1 MKKFKGLP
9 LCPVC
14 NSMMEVKA
22 LECPSCEVKLEGT
35 FTPSSL
41 KYLGEKEEE
50 FVMLFLQARGNIK
63 EMERLLGISYP
74 TVRSKLEAIIEK
86 LGLTPIEV
94 EEEEKFSR
102 MEILRKLEKGEL
114 SSREAAELIKKERR

>member
-1 MKKFKGLP
+1 MKKLKCLP

-14 NSMMEVKA
+14 DSIMEVKV
-22 LECPSCEVKLEGT
+22 LECPSCEVRLEGS
-35 FTPSSL
+35 FTPSPL

-94 EEEEKFSR
+94 DEEERISR
-102 MEILRKLEKGEL
+102 VEILKKLEKGEI
-114 SSREAAELIKKERR
+114 SSRVAADLIKKERR